1 MAAYWGIQ
9 TLRAVENFPITGT
22 TISAYPQLVRA
33 LAQVK
38 HAAVLAN
45 FHLSLIDEAKKEAIV
60 RACPDIGEGRL
71 LTHLTAAC
79 TTLADHCVAGI
90 TANREYLRSQI
101 EASIG
106 VVTILNPLIGYDAAT
121 SIARQALSTG
131 RSITSLVLERGLL
144 TADELEGI
152 LRPEHLANPQAHTAP
167 VPTNS

>member
-71 LTHLTAAC
+71 LTHLAAAC

-106 VVTILNPLIGYDAAT
+106 VVTILNPLIG
-121 SIARQALSTG
+121 
-131 RSITSLVLERGLL
+131 
-144 TADELEGI
+144 
-152 LRPEHLANPQAHTAP
+152 
-167 VPTNS
+167 